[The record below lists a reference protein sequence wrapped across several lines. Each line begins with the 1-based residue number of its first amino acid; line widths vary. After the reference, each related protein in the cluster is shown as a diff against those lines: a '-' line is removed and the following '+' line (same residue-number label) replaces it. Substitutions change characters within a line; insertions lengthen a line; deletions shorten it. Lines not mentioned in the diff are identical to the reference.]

1 MPFGNGGASAPRDAQ
16 LTYGKCV
23 PHPQVRAGKA
33 AWEKS
38 LRMGRCR
45 PPIQLGLAL
54 APPLYCCPSLATA
67 PGASRRPALNGHRSS
82 RPHCEGSSL
91 SIRNIR
97 VAPLSL
103 PARLTCAPTP
113 KSSCRSSGERQF
125 DLSNCVVARDGVGAH
140 VGRAGSQR
148 GATRMLRIDK
158 EEPSQCGRELRC
170 PFSAGRHDAPG
181 AVAGRDGPQGRGRAR
196 AGSAV
201 GVAPSSTI
209 YPTRLCPPVLEGG
222 GHTSQM

>member
-33 AWEKS
+33 AWDKS
-38 LRMGRCR
+38 LRMGRRR

-125 DLSNCVVARDGVGAH
+125 DLSNCVVARDAIIRLELESDTRIGFADEERRLPRCGNAFYVTLGQNARAH
-140 VGRAGSQR
+140 LPICGPKNEP
-148 GATRMLRIDK
+148 DK
-158 EEPSQCGRELRC
+158 HHLSGREVL
-170 PFSAGRHDAPG
+170 SALSDA
-181 AVAGRDGPQGRGRAR
+181 
-196 AGSAV
+196 SA
-201 GVAPSSTI
+201 I
-209 YPTRLCPPVLEGG
+209 LLF
-222 GHTSQM
+222 